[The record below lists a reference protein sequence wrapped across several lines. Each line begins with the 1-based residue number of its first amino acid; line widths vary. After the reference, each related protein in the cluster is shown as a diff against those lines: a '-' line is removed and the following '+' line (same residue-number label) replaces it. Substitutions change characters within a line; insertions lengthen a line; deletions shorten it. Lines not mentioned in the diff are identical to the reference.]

1 MVQKIRKHWNTI
13 KHVIRTGYKKTET
26 AIERRPLVSFL
37 SALGVLLIL
46 IIVSNFLS
54 SPKTNGTEAAA
65 EKKEI
70 KVYTIGTAPKIS
82 AQAQIEKTG
91 VITITALMSGVIN
104 QINVYEGMRVG
115 QGANLIW
122 MTSNYQGGN
131 VFSLQRQLAETQYNN
146 VIATYNTQ
154 KSLID
159 KQREVADK
167 SKSNTDELRDI
178 TSKSVDETK
187 SLIDLNEDVA
197 DSLSN
202 QITDLENSGAD
213 EATIRTQK
221 QILSQVLAG
230 LLQTRSALRQTEYQV
245 NTDKPPTK
253 LAELQH
259 DITIQQL
266 ALQERTLN
274 LSVEVSRLQL
284 QIAQV
289 TEATM
294 HPVAPASGV
303 VQKVHVRLGQAVN
316 PGTPLVTISG
326 DVGELNAVAYV
337 PQSVAQNISRM
348 EPSFLYIGKN
358 KVSASPIFISEDA
371 TEGNL
376 YSIKYAVPAEN
387 YSEVTD
393 KGFVRVEIPIGYA
406 DTTAAM
412 PYIPL
417 DAIYQSK
424 SATYVFVNNKGV
436 AKSRE
441 LTLGPVYGQFV
452 QVETG
457 LGAGDRVIVNRNVI
471 EGDKVVE
478 E

>member
-1 MVQKIRKHWNTI
+1 MVQTIRKHFNSL
-13 KHVIRTGYKKTET
+13 KQLIRTGYRKTEST
-26 AIERRPLVSFL
+26 IERRPLVSFL
-37 SALGVLLIL
+37 STLAILLIL
-46 IIVSNFLS
+46 IIASNFLS
-54 SPKTNGTEAAA
+54 APKTNGKEATI
-65 EKKEI
+65 EKKQI
-70 KVYTIGTAPKIS
+70 QVYAIGTVPKIS

-104 QINVYEGMRVG
+104 EINVSEGMHVE

-131 VFSLQRQLAETQYNN
+131 IFSLQRQLAQTQYNN
-146 VIATYNTQ
+146 VSATYDAQ

-159 KQREVADK
+159 KQREIADK
-167 SKSNTDELRDI
+167 TKSNADELRDI
-178 TSKSVDETK
+178 TSKSIDETK
-187 SLIDLNEDVA
+187 SLIDLNEDIV
-197 DSLSN
+197 DGLSN

-213 EATIRTQK
+213 DATIRTQK

-230 LLQTRSALRQTEYQV
+230 LNQTRSALRQAEYQV

-259 DITIQQL
+259 DIAVQQL

-274 LSVEVSRLQL
+274 LSVEVSKLQL

-294 HPVAPASGV
+294 HPTAPSSGII
-303 VQKVHVRLGQAVN
+303 QKVHVRLGQAVN

-326 DVGELNAVAYV
+326 DAGELNAVAYV
-337 PQSVAQNISRM
+337 PQSVAQNISSI

-358 KVSASPIFISEDA
+358 KVSASPIFISGDA
-371 TEGNL
+371 TQGNL
-376 YSIKYAVPAEN
+376 YSVKYALPAEN

-406 DTTAAM
+406 DTTAAI
-412 PYIPL
+412 PFIPL
-417 DAIYQSK
+417 DSIYQSK
-424 SATYVFVNNKGV
+424 NATYVFVNEKGT
-436 AKSRE
+436 AKSRA
-441 LTLGPVYGQFV
+441 LMLGPVYGQFV
-452 QVETG
+452 QVESG
-457 LGAGDRVIVNRNVI
+457 LRAGDRVIVNRNVI
-471 EGDKVVE
+471 DGDQVVE